1 MKREFVRRA
10 IAPGLV
16 VLLGALSGS
25 PAFATDIDLT
35 VAGNGGSAT
44 ASIGGTF
51 RVQQIDPQ
59 STGTGVIDSFVRI
72 QSTGNES
79 GYNTD
84 ISTFGTPLDTMGG
97 GFTTPLLLADVPI
110 VMIGGVAYREFLLDI
125 NQTLPGALLSLNQIQ
140 IFQSA
145 APLGNETVSATTT
158 PVISFAGATEV
169 FRMNTGAYTGTGG
182 GGTTIELNYALNS
195 GSGSGDMFLYVLNS
209 SFTGGG
215 SFVTLYSQFGT
226 PPGSGGSNDGFEE
239 WAVRE
244 GSTTV
249 PEPASMLLFG
259 TGLVGLA
266 GAARRRSRK
275 ATA

>member
-1 MKREFVRRA
+1 MKRQFVRRA

-35 VAGNGGSAT
+35 AAGNGGSAT

-110 VMIGGVAYREFLLDI
+110 VMIGGVAYREFLWTSIKPSLVHCSASI
-125 NQTLPGALLSLNQIQ
+125 RSRSFSQPRLWAMNLCRRRRRLLSL
-140 IFQSA
+140 SR
-145 APLGNETVSATTT
+145 APLKC
-158 PVISFAGATEV
+158 
-169 FRMNTGAYTGTGG
+169 
-182 GGTTIELNYALNS
+182 S
-195 GSGSGDMFLYVLNS
+195 G
-209 SFTGGG
+209 
-215 SFVTLYSQFGT
+215 
-226 PPGSGGSNDGFEE
+226 
-239 WAVRE
+239 
-244 GSTTV
+244 
-249 PEPASMLLFG
+249 
-259 TGLVGLA
+259 
-266 GAARRRSRK
+266 
-275 ATA
+275 

>member
-1 MKREFVRRA
+1 M
-10 IAPGLV
+10 
-16 VLLGALSGS
+16 
-25 PAFATDIDLT
+25 T
-35 VAGNGGSAT
+35 
-44 ASIGGTF
+44 
-51 RVQQIDPQ
+51 QIDPQ

-72 QSTGNES
+72 QQTGNES

-84 ISTFGTPLDTMGG
+84 ISTFGTPLNTMGG

-110 VMIGGVAYREFLLDI
+110 VMIDGVAYREFLLDI

-182 GGTTIELNYALNS
+182 GGTTIQLNYALNA

-215 SFVTLYSQFGT
+215 ALLLSILSLATLQGPAAAT
-226 PPGSGGSNDGFEE
+226 TGSKSGRSGKGPRRFQNQRRCCCS
-239 WAVRE
+239 
-244 GSTTV
+244 
-249 PEPASMLLFG
+249 EPAWSALLAP
-259 TGLVGLA
+259 LA
-266 GAARRRSRK
+266 GGPVRPPRRVDRFNPPL
-275 ATA
+275 